1 MLDTGGLMV
10 KESTSKLF
18 KIWEMENPILSDRIL
33 ELQKCVDKICQC
45 YINGGKLLV
54 CGNGGSASDSEHIV
68 GELMKGF
75 QKKRPLGENM
85 IKQIS
90 RIVND
95 DERDF
100 IVSNLQKG
108 LPAISLVSHSA
119 FMTAF
124 INDVEP
130 QMMFAQQVLGYGKK
144 EDIFLG
150 LSTSGNSQ
158 NVLYGAKVA
167 KSLNMKVIAMTGN
180 EDSLLSQVSDI
191 TLKSSQTE
199 TYKVQEE
206 HIKFYHLICAAVEN
220 EFFEE

>member
-1 MLDTGGLMV
+1 MV

>member
-1 MLDTGGLMV
+1 MV

-75 QKKRPLGENM
+75 QKNRPLGENM